1 MMAEVFPQPLP
12 DLYHGEPLVISARVD
27 RLEGEVVIEGRM
39 GRKPWRTA
47 VPLTSPRPAPGIAK
61 VWARR
66 KIQALSDAVHYGADR
81 KAVQEAVTRVALTH
95 HLISRYTSL
104 VAVDVTP
111 VRPENVPIAKRDVPI
126 NLPHGWDYEK
136 VTGEKATGA
145 PQPAKFRAGL
155 TDAVFTLPQTATL
168 AQLKMLLG
176 ALALLLAGLA
186 LWLYRRRA

>member
-1 MMAEVFPQPLP
+1 
-12 DLYHGEPLVISARVD
+12 
-27 RLEGEVVIEGRM
+27 M

-47 VPLTSPRPAPGIAK
+47 LPLTSPRPAPGIAK

-104 VAVDVTP
+104 VAIDVTP
-111 VRPENVPIAKRDVPI
+111 VRPENAPVARRDVPL
-126 NLPHGWDYEK
+126 NLPRGWDYEK
-136 VTGEKATGA
+136 VTGEAA
-145 PQPAKFRAGL
+145 VQPAKFRAGL
-155 TDAVFTLPQTATL
+155 LRGTAFALPQTATP

-176 ALALLLAGLA
+176 ALALVLSGLT

>member
-1 MMAEVFPQPLP
+1 
-12 DLYHGEPLVISARVD
+12 
-27 RLEGEVVIEGRM
+27 M

-66 KIQALSDAVHYGADR
+66 KIQALSDAVHYGAER
-81 KAVQEAVTRVALTH
+81 KAVREAVTRVALTH

-104 VAVDVTP
+104 VAIDVTP
-111 VRPENVPIAKRDVPI
+111 VRPRDVPLETRTI
-126 NLPHGWDYEK
+126 ALNLPRGWAYEK
-136 VTGEKATGA
+136 VTGEAA
-145 PQPAKFRAGL
+145 VQPARFRAGPL
-155 TDAVFTLPQTATL
+155 RGAAFALPQTATP

-176 ALALLLAGLA
+176 ALALVLSGLT